1 MFLSSEIPMKQI
13 NDLAELAWELG
24 IKIQSL
30 QFPKKYKKEWKL
42 KQVETNFMPIKIN
55 YK

>member
-1 MFLSSEIPMKQI
+1 MFLISEIPMKQI
-13 NDLAELAWELG
+13 NELAESAWKLG
-24 IKIQSL
+24 MKIESL
-30 QFPKKYKKEWKL
+30 QFPKKFKKGWKL